1 MMQRTTLTAEAE
13 DLDLF
18 RREARRRGVSLN
30 VVLNDIVHDAAESRR
45 GERLKDEFAIYEGSG
60 DVVEEILRDPDAP
73 LREALERLDSLNKQ

>member
-1 MMQRTTLTAEAE
+1 MMQRTTLTAEGA

-30 VVLNDIVHDAAESRR
+30 AVLQEVVHDAAESRR
-45 GERLKDEFAIYEGSG
+45 CERMKDEFAIFEGSG

-73 LREALERLDSLNKQ
+73 FREALERLDSLNKQ